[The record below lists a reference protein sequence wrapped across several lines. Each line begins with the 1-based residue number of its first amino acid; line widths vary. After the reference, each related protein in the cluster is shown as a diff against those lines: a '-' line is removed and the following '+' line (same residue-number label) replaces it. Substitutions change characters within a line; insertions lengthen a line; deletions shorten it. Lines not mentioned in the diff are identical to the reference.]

1 MPRCALPSMQL
12 RRPPCRPPQI
22 ARPTAMHTA
31 RSLTYRA
38 AVLEA
43 LVGEMRRDDAV
54 IMLGEDIGA
63 AGGVF
68 KQTDGLFSE
77 FGAGRIIDTPIS
89 ESGAFGIA
97 VGAAMAGQRPV
108 FEVMFG
114 DFITLIMDQL
124 GNQAAK
130 LVNRAAKLNYM
141 SAGQFKVPLVVRT
154 AVGIGGN
161 LGPQHSQSLHA
172 WSSHIPGLKVVMPS
186 TPVDA
191 KNLMVAAIRDDN
203 PVLFFED
210 RMLYNLRGDVPE
222 GDYLVPIG
230 SADVKSEGSA
240 ATISA
245 TSHMVHTALAAADL
259 LVKDGISAEVVDPR
273 SLVPLDI
280 ATLVTSVKKTSR
292 AIVVDGGYQQ
302 YGVTGEIA
310 ATIAEH
316 AFDHLDAPVIRF
328 GSADV
333 PIPFSR
339 TLESLML
346 PDAGNLA
353 QAAAAMVR
361 GR

>member
-1 MPRCALPSMQL
+1 
-12 RRPPCRPPQI
+12 
-22 ARPTAMHTA
+22 MHNA

-68 KQTDGLFSE
+68 KQTDGLFAE

-124 GNQAAK
+124 VNQ
-130 LVNRAAKLNYM
+130 AAKLNYM

-230 SADVKSEGSA
+230 SADVKREGSDV
-240 ATISA
+240 TIIA
-245 TSHMVHTALAAADL
+245 TSRMVHTALAAADL

-310 ATIAEH
+310 ATIAEY

-346 PDAGNLA
+346 PDAENLA

>member
-1 MPRCALPSMQL
+1 
-12 RRPPCRPPQI
+12 
-22 ARPTAMHTA
+22 MHNA

-68 KQTDGLFSE
+68 KQTDGLFTE

-124 GNQAAK
+124 VNQ
-130 LVNRAAKLNYM
+130 AAKLNYM

-230 SADVKSEGSA
+230 SADVKREGSDV
-240 ATISA
+240 TIIA
-245 TSHMVHTALAAADL
+245 TSRMVHTALAAADL

-292 AIVVDGGYQQ
+292 AIVVDGGYLQ

-310 ATIAEH
+310 ATIAEY

>member
-1 MPRCALPSMQL
+1 
-12 RRPPCRPPQI
+12 
-22 ARPTAMHTA
+22 MHNA

-124 GNQAAK
+124 VNQ
-130 LVNRAAKLNYM
+130 AAKLNYM

-230 SADVKSEGSA
+230 SADVKREGSDV
-240 ATISA
+240 TIIA
-245 TSHMVHTALAAADL
+245 TSRMVHTALAAADL

-310 ATIAEH
+310 ATIAEY

-361 GR
+361 G

>member
-1 MPRCALPSMQL
+1 
-12 RRPPCRPPQI
+12 
-22 ARPTAMHTA
+22 MHNA

-68 KQTDGLFSE
+68 KQTDGLFTE

-124 GNQAAK
+124 VNQ
-130 LVNRAAKLNYM
+130 AAKLNYM

-222 GDYLVPIG
+222 GDYLVRIG
-230 SADVKSEGSA
+230 SADVKREGSDV
-240 ATISA
+240 TIIA
-245 TSHMVHTALAAADL
+245 TSRMVHTALAAADL

-310 ATIAEH
+310 ATIAEY

>member
-1 MPRCALPSMQL
+1 
-12 RRPPCRPPQI
+12 
-22 ARPTAMHTA
+22 MHNA

-124 GNQAAK
+124 VNQ
-130 LVNRAAKLNYM
+130 AAKLNYM

-230 SADVKSEGSA
+230 SADVKREGSDV
-240 ATISA
+240 TIIA
-245 TSHMVHTALAAADL
+245 TSRMVHTALAAADL

-310 ATIAEH
+310 ATIAEY